1 MTSMTAASEPVIL
14 KTDRFGRVRTP
25 VAQRE
30 ALLDAFERSGLS
42 GMKFAALHGV
52 KYPSFAHWVQERK
65 RRRPADRSGGRAR
78 SGAADDKSLATV
90 AGGSAGLW
98 WEAVVDSAPPP
109 AHPGATGA
117 GGMGGL
123 QLHLPGGLRM
133 EIHAP
138 HQVGWAAKLLAAL
151 APGTPN
157 LPAPPIC

>member
-1 MTSMTAASEPVIL
+1 MTAASEPVIL
-14 KTDRFGRVRTP
+14 KTDRLGRVRTP

-52 KYPSFAHWVQERK
+52 KYPSFAHWVQKRK
-65 RRRPADRSGGRAR
+65 RRRQPDRGGGGAR

-90 AGGSAGLW
+90 AGRSAGLW
-98 WEAVVDSAPPP
+98 WEAVVDNAPPP
-109 AHPGATGA
+109 AHPGGTMTG
-117 GGMGGL
+117 GGDGL

-138 HQVGWAAKLLAAL
+138 HQIGWAAQLLAAL

-157 LPAPPIC
+157 LSTPPIC